1 MLEHLRVLDLTDERG
16 LLCGRML
23 ADMGADVVQVEPLAG
38 SSARAMPPVVAGEGS
53 RSMYWEAFA
62 ANKRGVAFD
71 LDDSVDLEVVR
82 RLAAAADVVVTSSSR
97 AWLEARRLD
106 PVALRELDPRLV
118 AVSVTAFGLDGPKAG
133 YVDTDLIVWAAGGP
147 LDPHR
152 EEERPPVRI
161 STPQAYLHA
170 GADAAAGAL
179 VAVLARR
186 RLGHGQVVEVSA
198 QASIGVATLARSL
211 ADAVGDADPSFQK
224 MPVGRNDQSGS
235 GAATPSRM
243 KKWHVRDG
251 LVELHLS
258 MGPAAGA
265 FTNRLFG
272 WMVAEGADAAEF
284 AGWDWRAMPTL
295 MAEGVVDM
303 DDITRARSAVAAF
316 LLPRSKMDVLEAAME
331 HRLLCMGIFDV
342 ADVAASPHLAARG
355 FFTELDVDGHQIRL
369 PGRFAHI
376 AGRSAPSLRRRAPR
390 TGEHQRE
397 VLDAWLAPAAEPA
410 TAEPVGMLS

>member
-23 ADMGADVVQVEPLAG
+23 ADMGADVVQVEPLTG
-38 SSARAMPPVVAGEGS
+38 SSARAMPPLVAAEGS

-71 LDDSVDLEVVR
+71 LDDADDLAVVR
-82 RLAAAADVVVTSSSR
+82 QLAAVADVVVTSAPR

-106 PVALRELDPRLV
+106 AASLRELDPRIV
-118 AVSVTAFGLDGPKAG
+118 PVSVTAFGLDGPKAH

-152 EEERPPVRI
+152 EEDRPPVRI

-186 RLGHGQVVEVSA
+186 RLGHGQAVDVSA

-224 MPVGRNDQSGS
+224 MPVGKNDQSGS

-243 KKWHVRDG
+243 KKWQCRDG

-295 MAEGVVDM
+295 MAEGVVEL
-303 DDITRARSAVAAF
+303 DDITRARAAVAAF
-316 LLPRSKMDVLEAAME
+316 LIPRSKMDVLQAAME

-342 ADVAASPHLAARG
+342 ADVAGSPHLAARG
-355 FFTELDVDGHQIRL
+355 YLTELDVDGHHIRL

-376 AGRSAPSLRRRAPR
+376 AGRDLPSLRRRAPL
-390 TGEHQRE
+390 TGEHQQE
-397 VLDAWLAPAAEPA
+397 VLDEWLAPVAEQVP
-410 TAEPVGMLS
+410 AEPVRVSS